1 MDVYSSNRMQ
11 LTEKRQIELQK
22 KEEEERIMQS
32 NIQNQ
37 RFVDELQNYERE
49 QGALQRK
56 LYSDAL
62 KHQVKQYP

>member
-1 MDVYSSNRMQ
+1 MQ